1 MKIGIITYAVDLSAL
16 AKKAEELG
24 FDSLW
29 APEHNTMPVHIAP
42 MNTAYR
48 MHLEP
53 DGTPQPL
60 YRSGKFDRSVHRPGA
75 GFGRD
80 DEDNAGDRSVPDT
93 GAQSTAAG

>member
-1 MKIGIITYAVDLSAL
+1 MKIGIITYAVDLAAL

-24 FDSLW
+24 FDMLW

-53 DGTPQPL
+53 DGMPQPL
-60 YRSGKFDRSVHRPGA
+60 YRSGKFVYPFIPWRGLR
-75 GFGRD
+75 R
-80 DEDNAGDRSVPDT
+80 
-93 GAQSTAAG
+93 

>member
-60 YRSGKFDRSVHRPGA
+60 YRSGKFVDPFIALARASAVTTKITLG
-75 GFGRD
+75 
-80 DEDNAGDRSVPDT
+80 T
-93 GAQSTAAG
+93 GVCLRAASC